1 MEYKNLGKSSLK
13 VSELSLGTALTIGQ
27 EINDRE
33 VIKDILQT
41 AFNNGINYIDLSSN
55 YGNAES
61 IFGSLLKNFDREN
74 LVISSKCGWKLG
86 DKIYDQGLSKKNIH
100 QSLNRSLNNIKTD
113 YLDVFYAHRYDP
125 EVSFE
130 EVAITFNNLISRG
143 LIFHWGTSEWP
154 VNILEKLYKYCLQN
168 GLETPIV
175 DQTIFNLAVNKSL
188 HNGRIDLCK
197 NYGIGYMGYS
207 VLCQGLLTGKYHK
220 SGFSQGRISK
230 ADKINYNKTIVFY
243 EQNKNRI
250 DLFINYAKINSI
262 EPISLAMA
270 YALNFSN
277 SVLMG
282 VSSKEQLLENINNYN
297 LSKKILKNSINDLV
311 NI

>member
-175 DQTIFNLAVNKSL
+175 DQTIFNFAVNKSL
-188 HNGRIDLCK
+188 HN
-197 NYGIGYMGYS
+197 
-207 VLCQGLLTGKYHK
+207 V
-220 SGFSQGRISK
+220 
-230 ADKINYNKTIVFY
+230 
-243 EQNKNRI
+243 
-250 DLFINYAKINSI
+250 
-262 EPISLAMA
+262 
-270 YALNFSN
+270 
-277 SVLMG
+277 
-282 VSSKEQLLENINNYN
+282 
-297 LSKKILKNSINDLV
+297 
-311 NI
+311 